1 MANTKYLLPCSC
13 GREIPVDI
21 AKAGQEV
28 QCACGASL
36 EVPTLQG
43 LKALNRAPLQT
54 PPPGKAA
61 WGLRQQL
68 LLVGA
73 VVTMIAL
80 LAAGYLFFNRPQMLD
95 ITAVSPLHAWHIW
108 QDLRLGV
115 RQSQAEYRIFDAM
128 VANYWRWLGVVSV
141 IGALGLLTMA
151 SSLLVPNKKKK
162 RPK

>member
-21 AKAGQEV
+21 TKAGQEV

-43 LKALNRAPLQT
+43 LKTLNRAPLET
-54 PPPGKAA
+54 PPPRKAT

-73 VVTMIAL
+73 VVTTIGLL
-80 LAAGYLFFNRPQMLD
+80 LASYLFFNRPRMLD
-95 ITAVSPLHAWHIW
+95 LTTVSPLHAWHIW

-115 RQSQAEYRIFDAM
+115 RESQAEYRMFDAM
-128 VANYWRWLGVVSV
+128 VAAYWRWLGVVSV

-151 SSLLVPNKKKK
+151 SSLLVPSKKKK